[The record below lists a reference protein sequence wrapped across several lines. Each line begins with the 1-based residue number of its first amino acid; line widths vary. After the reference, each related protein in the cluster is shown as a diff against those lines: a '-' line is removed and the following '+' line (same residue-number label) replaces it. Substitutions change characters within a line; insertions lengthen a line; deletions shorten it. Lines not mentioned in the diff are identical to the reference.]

1 MVSFHD
7 RKSFQWDID
16 YTIMTEA
23 DGNKWGMIDEKWCHE
38 DTEMFTSSNRCMVNT
53 NWNNSRGNQQT
64 NFIIYMAIKKV
75 QSAE

>member
-53 NWNNSRGNQQT
+53 N
-64 NFIIYMAIKKV
+64 
-75 QSAE
+75 